1 MVIETND
8 PIPNGDSKGV
18 KTGFCDLGNVFL
30 GYPERTVGI
39 ETDISSLM
47 TNVLHGNKL
56 TFIGN
61 MEGYV
66 CPDN

>member
-1 MVIETND
+1 
-8 PIPNGDSKGV
+8 
-18 KTGFCDLGNVFL
+18 
-30 GYPERTVGI
+30 
-39 ETDISSLM
+39 LM

-66 CPDN
+66 CPDNWVLGHPMFSNEPTTDVYTTHWDLATTDLVLDVFWLY